1 MTLRRQLG
9 GIATASTFGVMA
21 AVLLASSNGMAGY
34 RDDSFEALRTATTI
48 VELHGS
54 QGWAPVHF
62 KTPGGAKGVA
72 IDARRAIFEI
82 SNSRNPD
89 PTEARTCDQGQ
100 QEVNRYPLVIEQQDR
115 TAVVGGL
122 FLSRVPQMSEW
133 RATYCNSAAI
143 TFQGAP
149 HGIIDGVR
157 ITGAWDA
164 IRIGRDS
171 PDLLVVN
178 SWISN
183 ARDDAI
189 ENDFLQPATIRDTLI
204 DGAFQGI
211 SVKPPKSSSGRAAN
225 GSAISLSGVVLRL
238 REYPYKGE
246 QRFGALLKSDA
257 GAPASRVVN
266 SVIAVDYAGGRS
278 YPGYWTTTWSK
289 LTDSSNNLFLW
300 LSDAPI
306 PDVVSPPLASFRVL
320 KGEAARQAWAR
331 AKSNWINC
339 HPRLARVPSDP
350 RSNFAACVPG
360 TWGAY
365 TQ

>member
-1 MTLRRQLG
+1 MMPGRSVG
-9 GIATASTFGVMA
+9 GIATASIFGVMA
-21 AVLLASSNGMAGY
+21 AAVVASTSRPSGY
-34 RDDSFEALRTATTI
+34 RDDSFEALRTATKVI
-48 VELHGS
+48 ELHGP
-54 QGWAPVHF
+54 QGWTPLHLR
-62 KTPGGAKGVA
+62 TPGGSNGIAL
-72 IDARRAIFEI
+72 DARRAIFEV
-82 SNSRNPD
+82 SNSRNPN
-89 PTEARTCDQGQ
+89 PTEALTCDQGQ

-122 FLSRVPQMSEW
+122 FLSRVPQTSEW

-143 TFQGAP
+143 TFQAAP
-149 HGIIDGVR
+149 DGIIDGVR

-171 PDLLVVN
+171 PHLLIRN

-189 ENDFLQPATIRDTLI
+189 ENDFLQPADIRDTLI

-225 GSAISLSGVVLRL
+225 GATMSLSGVVLRL

-246 QRFGALLKSDA
+246 QRFGALMKSDA
-257 GAPASRVVN
+257 SAPASRVVN

-306 PDVVSPPLASFRVL
+306 PDVVFPPSSSFKVL
-320 KGEAARQAWAR
+320 RGELARQAWAR

-339 HPRLARVPSDP
+339 HPRLSRLPSDP
-350 RSNFAACVPG
+350 KSNFAACVPG

-365 TQ
+365 AG

>member
-211 SVKPPKSSSGRAAN
+211 SVKPPKRSSGRAAN
-225 GSAISLSGVVLRL
+225 GSAI
-238 REYPYKGE
+238 
-246 QRFGALLKSDA
+246 
-257 GAPASRVVN
+257 
-266 SVIAVDYAGGRS
+266 
-278 YPGYWTTTWSK
+278 
-289 LTDSSNNLFLW
+289 
-300 LSDAPI
+300 
-306 PDVVSPPLASFRVL
+306 
-320 KGEAARQAWAR
+320 
-331 AKSNWINC
+331 
-339 HPRLARVPSDP
+339 
-350 RSNFAACVPG
+350 
-360 TWGAY
+360 
-365 TQ
+365 